1 MLMFKET
8 FRQKKLA
15 APLSFKASLLNT
27 FAPVTEEDINNF
39 TSVFCDHQL
48 ADTDYD
54 IIQKEAFNFNSPEDY
69 IEQSQVDVILKAI
82 TYIIWTDRI
91 VEGYFYAKIHDGI
104 LFKLL
109 SRLEKLLKGNDA
121 I

>member
-1 MLMFKET
+1 M
-8 FRQKKLA
+8 A
-15 APLSFKASLLNT
+15 VPLSFKASLQNT
-27 FAPVTEEDINNF
+27 FAPVTAEDISNF

-54 IIQKEAFNFNSPEDY
+54 IIQKEALNFKSPEEY
-69 IEQSQVDVILKAI
+69 IDQSQVDVILKAI

-91 VEGYFYAKIHDGI
+91 VEGYFYAKVHDGI

-109 SRLEKLLKGNDA
+109 TRLEKLMKGNEA